1 MEKTLNNTQKLSGVD
16 QLNLTTLNANPTRL
30 SNNSSALAIQQPLSL
45 GNMNEKFAVGTK
57 ASTNS

>member
-30 SNNSSALAIQQPLSL
+30 SNNSL
-45 GNMNEKFAVGTK
+45 GNMNEKFVVGTK